1 MSDNGPTD
9 QASPDRIREACERI
23 RARADGRTD
32 IYAGAANSIAAGA
45 MLASDLALVLST
57 ARAHA
62 EMLERL
68 RNPGVIMTAEP
79 ADSLIPP
86 MTFMGIVVQINPA
99 LPPGHCQIIGPEGK
113 LLATFQ
119 V

>member
-1 MSDNGPTD
+1 MGTE
-9 QASPDRIREACERI
+9 QASPDRIREACERV

-32 IYAGAANSIAAGA
+32 VYEGAASSLAAGS
-45 MLASDLALVLST
+45 MLISDLALVLSA
-57 ARAHA
+57 AREYAD
-62 EMLERL
+62 MLDRL
-68 RNPGVIMTAEP
+68 RQPGRFTTEP